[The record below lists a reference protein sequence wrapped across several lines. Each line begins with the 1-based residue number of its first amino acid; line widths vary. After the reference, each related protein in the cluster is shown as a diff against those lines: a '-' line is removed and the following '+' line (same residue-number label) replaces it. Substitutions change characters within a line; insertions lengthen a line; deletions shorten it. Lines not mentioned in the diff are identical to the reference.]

1 MKPMIARTSRY
12 NRLRHIQTLDPD
24 RDYQTIYRDMV
35 QFEFPFETMIG
46 FHLAF
51 IRPFAVP
58 AISRIVAGTGEVTT
72 RTRKRIDDTAILMF
86 ELYEHGFD
94 HPRGQAALRR
104 LNNIHK
110 YWRTG
115 NDDYIYVLATLL
127 VPPMRILERYGW
139 RPVSP
144 PERHAAYVFYR
155 ELGRRMG
162 VRDFPGSYPE
172 LTTWF
177 DDYEASHMRRDPAN
191 AQLMTA
197 MHDFIGQRVPG
208 WLRGLV
214 NGSIDSLLEP
224 EVRAAIGVP
233 TPPLAV
239 RVGARAALRL
249 RANLTRLR
257 RPTTEPLFKIGQPLP
272 SYPDGYANI
281 DNVGPED
288 QQQIAARLRA
298 SNPHSQRHIAT

>member
-1 MKPMIARTSRY
+1 MIARTSRY
-12 NRLRHIQTLDPD
+12 DRLRHIETLDPD

-35 QFEFPFETMIG
+35 QFEFPFETAIG

-58 AISRIVAGTGEVTT
+58 NISRIVAGTGEVTT

-110 YWRTG
+110 YWRTS

-127 VPPMRILERYGW
+127 IPPMRILERYGW

-144 PERHAAYVFYR
+144 AERQAAYVFYR

-162 VRDFPGSYPE
+162 VRDFPGSYPA
-172 LTTWF
+172 LTAWF
-177 DDYEASHMRRDPAN
+177 DSYEARHMRRDSAN
-191 AQLMTA
+191 TQLMTA
-197 MHDFIGQRVPG
+197 MHDFVGQRVPS

-214 NGSIDSLLEP
+214 NGSIDSLLER

-239 RVGARAALRL
+239 RAGTRAALRL
-249 RANLTRLR
+249 RATLTRLR
-257 RPTTEPLFKIGQPLP
+257 RPTNEPLFKIGQPLP
-272 SYPDGYANI
+272 SYPDGYA
-281 DNVGPED
+281 DVELVGPGD
-288 QQQIAARLRA
+288 QRDVAAKLSAGRQR
-298 SNPHSQRHIAT
+298 SQDQVTT